1 MAKIDSDLVDFLN
14 DQKPMKITPKR
25 ISYYSEFPVSE
36 TLNPSITDL
45 KNSNDI
51 LKFEVSPTKE
61 NFVNEIIAT
70 IHKSSLL
77 YRFDIVENMENLIYC
92 LFSEDM
98 TPPALS
104 FKYIII
110 TYFQTPKVFIEN
122 LGDTFV
128 NDCIVI
134 NLSHLLS
141 PPKYS
146 TEYEKLKRDSVL
158 SKVSEYQQKQRI
170 HELKLIGLT
179 VASTG
184 GLLYLGQKLLSKL

>member
-1 MAKIDSDLVDFLN
+1 
-14 DQKPMKITPKR
+14 MKITPKR
-25 ISYYSEFPVSE
+25 ISYYSQFPVSE

-104 FKYIII
+104 FKYNN
-110 TYFQTPKVFIEN
+110 YHLFP
-122 LGDTFV
+122 DTQSFYR
-128 NDCIVI
+128 
-134 NLSHLLS
+134 
-141 PPKYS
+141 KF
-146 TEYEKLKRDSVL
+146 
-158 SKVSEYQQKQRI
+158 
-170 HELKLIGLT
+170 
-179 VASTG
+179 G
-184 GLLYLGQKLLSKL
+184 GHFCE